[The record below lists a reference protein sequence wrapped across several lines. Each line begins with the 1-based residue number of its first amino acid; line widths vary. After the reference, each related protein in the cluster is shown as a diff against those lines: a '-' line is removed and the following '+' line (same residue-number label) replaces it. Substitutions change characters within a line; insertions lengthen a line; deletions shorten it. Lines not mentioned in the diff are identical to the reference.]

1 MLTFV
6 LLVCRQFTTIV
17 ILSGFPLLVD
27 IFSIG
32 LTGTS
37 KKSPERKQKGNF
49 LSLSNAWVFSPYEK
63 QKEACLFFF
72 FFINFAPVPLR
83 LDSAERRKKP
93 NNLHSSIA
101 NH

>member
-1 MLTFV
+1 MFFLGILLKTIHSLMLTFV

-72 FFINFAPVPLR
+72 FFF
-83 LDSAERRKKP
+83 S
-93 NNLHSSIA
+93 
-101 NH
+101 